1 MPEAALRA
9 CPAAPAA
16 APAAARARAGLGV
29 PALALLAALPA
40 AAADVLPAAALQ
52 QAAAVAAELARS
64 DARTP
69 LPPQARVVALPAAPD
84 ARLRLAPCR
93 EVQALPSPGAPAWGR
108 TRVLLRC
115 ASGPTAWRIS
125 LPVQVQV
132 WAPAWVAA
140 DPRAAGDALAEG
152 HLRPGVVD
160 WAAAP
165 TPPLPLSSNP
175 AGRTLA
181 RPLAAGEAL
190 READLRSRQW
200 FGAGDTV
207 KVTARGSGFSI
218 RAEAQ
223 ALTPGYEGRPA
234 RLKAGNGRVFSA
246 TPVAEREAEVL
257 L

>member
-1 MPEAALRA
+1 MPAWAAD
-9 CPAAPAA
+9 P
-16 APAAARARAGLGV
+16 
-29 PALALLAALPA
+29 LPA
-40 AAADVLPAAALQ
+40 SALE
-52 QAAAVAAELARS
+52 QAAAVAAAQARV
-64 DARTP
+64 DATMP

-115 ASGPTAWRIS
+115 ASGPAAWRIS
-125 LPVQVQV
+125 LPVEVQV

-140 DPRAAGDALAEG
+140 APRAAGDTLTDG
-152 HLRPGVVD
+152 HLRPGVVN
-160 WAAAP
+160 WAAAFSRP
-165 TPPLPLSSNP
+165 WPLSNNP
-175 AGRTLA
+175 DGRTLA
-181 RPLAAGEAL
+181 RPLAAGEPL

-207 KVTARGSGFSI
+207 QVTARGSGFAI
-218 RAEAQ
+218 KAEAQ

-234 RLKAGNGRVFSA
+234 RLKAGNGRILIA

>member
-1 MPEAALRA
+1 MPDAALRA

-16 APAAARARAGLGV
+16 APVAVRARAGRCAPV
-29 PALALLAALPA
+29 LALLAALPA
-40 AAADVLPAAALQ
+40 AAADGLPVGALE
-52 QAAAVAAELARS
+52 QAAAMAAELARS

-93 EVQALPSPGAPAWGR
+93 EVQAQPSPGAPAWGR

-115 ASGPTAWRIS
+115 ASGPATWRIS
-125 LPVQVQV
+125 LPVHVQV

-140 DPRAAGDALAEG
+140 EPHAAGDTLAEG
-152 HLRPGVVD
+152 RLRPGVVD

-165 TPPLPLSSNP
+165 TPPLPLSGNP

-181 RPLAAGEAL
+181 RPLAAGEPL

-207 KVTARGSGFSI
+207 QVTARGSGFAI

-234 RLKAGNGRVFSA
+234 RLKAGNGRIFSA

>member
-1 MPEAALRA
+1 
-9 CPAAPAA
+9 
-16 APAAARARAGLGV
+16 V
-29 PALALLAALPA
+29 
-40 AAADVLPAAALQ
+40 
-52 QAAAVAAELARS
+52 
-64 DARTP
+64 
-69 LPPQARVVALPAAPD
+69 
-84 ARLRLAPCR
+84 
-93 EVQALPSPGAPAWGR
+93 
-108 TRVLLRC
+108 RC
-115 ASGPTAWRIS
+115 ASGATAWRIS
-125 LPVQVQV
+125 LPVHVQV

-140 DPRAAGDALAEG
+140 APRAAGDALAEG

-165 TPPLPLSSNP
+165 TPPLPLTSNP

-207 KVTARGSGFSI
+207 QVTARGSGFSI